1 MKKIVL
7 LIALLVAGFALH
19 GQGQEAYIKA
29 MSKGLTQMSTANTI
43 EERQAVASQ
52 FERIAAKVEGEW
64 LPSYYTALNYINM
77 SYGAEDISTKDKYTA
92 KAQEFIDKAIALAPN
107 NAEVVAL
114 QGFNYM
120 TQLAADPNTRGQML
134 SGKAMQQFSMAV
146 RIDPENPRAK
156 MLLGQMQLG
165 MAQFFGS
172 PTDKPCAMV
181 KQTLP
186 TFEANSGKQ
195 TLDPTWGKEM
205 AEGIVKQCGQ

>member
-29 MSKGLTQMSTANTI
+29 MSKGLTQMSSAGTL
-43 EERQAVASQ
+43 EEKQAVASQ
-52 FERIAAKVEGEW
+52 FERIGAKVEGEW
-64 LPSYYTALNYINM
+64 LPNYYAALNYINM
-77 SYGAEDISTKDKYTA
+77 SFAAEGISIKDQYTS
-92 KAQEFIDKAIALAPN
+92 KAQEFIDIAIEVAPN

-120 TQLAADPNTRGQML
+120 TQIAADPNSRGQML

-156 MLLGQMQLG
+156 MLLAQMQIG

-172 PTDKPCAMV
+172 PIDQPCAMV
-181 KQTLP
+181 KQTIP
-186 TFEANSGKQ
+186 TFEAQGAKQ
-195 TLDPTWGKEM
+195 TIEPTWGKDM
-205 AEGIVKQCGQ
+205 ADGIVQQCGK

>member
-29 MSKGLTQMSTANTI
+29 MSKGLTQMSSAGTL
-43 EERQAVASQ
+43 EEKQAVASQ
-52 FERIAAKVEGEW
+52 FERIGAKVEGEW
-64 LPSYYTALNYINM
+64 LPNYYAALNYINM
-77 SYGAEDISTKDKYTA
+77 SFAAEGISIKDQYTS
-92 KAQEFIDKAIALAPN
+92 KAQEFIDIAIEVAPN

-120 TQLAADPNTRGQML
+120 TQIAADPNSRGQML

-156 MLLGQMQLG
+156 MLLAQMQIG
-165 MAQFFGS
+165 MAPFFGS
-172 PTDKPCAMV
+172 PIDQPCAMV
-181 KQTLP
+181 KQTIP
-186 TFEANSGKQ
+186 TFEAQGAKQ
-195 TLDPTWGKEM
+195 TIEPTWGKDM
-205 AEGIVKQCGQ
+205 ADGIVQQCGK

>member
-1 MKKIVL
+1 MKKIFL
-7 LIALLVAGFALH
+7 LIGLLVAGFALH

-29 MSKGLTQMSTANTI
+29 MSKGLEQMSTAGTV

-52 FERIAAKVEGEW
+52 FERIAAKVDSEW
-64 LPSYYTALNYINM
+64 LPNYYAALNYINM
-77 SYGAEDISTKDKYTA
+77 AYVAEGISTKDKYTE
-92 KAQEFIDKAIALAPN
+92 KAQTFIDKAIALAPN

-146 RIDPENPRAK
+146 RIDPENPRAN

-172 PTDKPCAMV
+172 PTDQPCAKV
-181 KQTLP
+181 KGTLAA
-186 TFEANSGKQ
+186 FEAESGKQ
-195 TLDPTWGKEM
+195 TLEPTWGKEM

>member
-29 MSKGLTQMSTANTI
+29 MSKGLTQMSSAESL
-43 EERQAVASQ
+43 EEKQAVASQ

-64 LPSYYTALNYINM
+64 LPNYYAALNYINM
-77 SYGAEDISTKDKYTA
+77 SFAAEGISIKDQYTS
-92 KAQEFIDKAIALAPN
+92 KAQEFIDLAIEVAPN

-120 TQLAADPNTRGQML
+120 TQIAADPNSRGQML

-156 MLLGQMQLG
+156 MLLAQMQIG

-172 PTDKPCAMV
+172 PIDQPCAMV
-181 KQTLP
+181 KQTIP
-186 TFEANSGKQ
+186 TFEAQGAKQ
-195 TLDPTWGKEM
+195 SIEPTWGKDM
-205 AEGIVKQCGQ
+205 AEGILQQCGK

>member
-29 MSKGLTQMSTANTI
+29 MSKGLTQMSSAGTL
-43 EERQAVASQ
+43 EEKQAVASQ
-52 FERIAAKVEGEW
+52 FERIGAKVEGEW
-64 LPSYYTALNYINM
+64 LPNYYAALNYINM
-77 SYGAEDISTKDKYTA
+77 SFAAEGISIKDQYTS
-92 KAQEFIDKAIALAPN
+92 KAQEFIDIAIEVAPN

-120 TQLAADPNTRGQML
+120 TQIAADPNSRGQML

-156 MLLGQMQLG
+156 ML
-165 MAQFFGS
+165 
-172 PTDKPCAMV
+172 
-181 KQTLP
+181 
-186 TFEANSGKQ
+186 
-195 TLDPTWGKEM
+195 
-205 AEGIVKQCGQ
+205 

>member
-19 GQGQEAYIKA
+19 GQGEEAYIKA
-29 MSKGLTQMSTANTI
+29 MSKGLEQMSSAGTL
-43 EERQAVASQ
+43 EERQAAASQ
-52 FERIAAKVEGEW
+52 FERISAKVDSEW
-64 LPSYYTALNYINM
+64 LPNYYAALTYINM
-77 SYGAEDISTKDKYTA
+77 SYNAGDITTKDKYTS
-92 KAQEFIDKAIALAPN
+92 KAQEFVDKAIAIAPN

-120 TQLAADPNTRGQML
+120 TQLAADPNSRGQML

-146 RIDPENPRAK
+146 KMDPNNPRAQ
-156 MLLGQMQLG
+156 MLLAQMQIG

-172 PTDKPCAMV
+172 PIDKPCAMA
-181 KQTLP
+181 KQTIP
-186 TFEANSGKQ
+186 TFEAQSAKQ
-195 TLDPTWGKEM
+195 TIEPTWGKEM

>member
-29 MSKGLTQMSTANTI
+29 MSKGLTQMSSAGTL
-43 EERQAVASQ
+43 EEKQAVASQ

-64 LPSYYTALNYINM
+64 LPNYYAALNYINM
-77 SYGAEDISTKDKYTA
+77 SLAAEGISIKDQYTS
-92 KAQEFIDKAIALAPN
+92 KAQEFIDIAIEVAPN

-120 TQLAADPNTRGQML
+120 TQIAADPNSRGQML

-156 MLLGQMQLG
+156 MLLAQMQIG

-172 PTDKPCAMV
+172 PIDQPCAMV
-181 KQTLP
+181 KQTIP
-186 TFEANSGKQ
+186 TFEAQGAKQ
-195 TLDPTWGKEM
+195 TIEPTWGKEM
-205 AEGIVKQCGQ
+205 AEGIIKQCGQ

>member
-29 MSKGLTQMSTANTI
+29 MSKGLTQMSTANTM

-64 LPSYYTALNYINM
+64 LPSYYSALNYINM
-77 SYGAEDISTKDKYTA
+77 SYAAEDISTKDKYTT

-146 RIDPENPRAK
+146 NIDPENPRAN
-156 MLLGQMQLG
+156 MLLAQMQLG

-172 PTDKPCAMV
+172 PIDKPCAMV
-181 KQTLP
+181 KKTLP
-186 TFEANSGKQ
+186 AFEANSGKQ

-205 AEGIVKQCGQ
+205 AESIVKQCGQ